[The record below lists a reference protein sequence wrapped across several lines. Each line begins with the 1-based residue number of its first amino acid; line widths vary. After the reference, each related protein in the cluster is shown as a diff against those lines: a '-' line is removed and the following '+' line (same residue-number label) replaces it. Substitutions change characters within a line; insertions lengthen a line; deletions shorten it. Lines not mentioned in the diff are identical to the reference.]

1 MAKVFVTGGNGLIG
15 QSVASALK
23 RRGYSVSAL
32 IRNESQSQDLL
43 KLEITP
49 VVGYL
54 IKKF

>member
-15 QSVASALK
+15 QWVAAALK

-32 IRNESQSQDLL
+32 IRDESQKDELL

-49 VVGYL
+49 VVG
-54 IKKF
+54 